1 MDKFFR
7 SMSSSDSNDK
17 NENLENTKN
26 NSAIGHSGNSNV
38 DVHVSVEVDTRPIA
52 YAMLCALLAS
62 NQLSNQQFETAVKK
76 WEDLS
81 DSKKKKSNDDKSD
94 SSSKVRLFGQA
105 RREAR

>member
-7 SMSSSDSNDK
+7 SMSSSASN
-17 NENLENTKN
+17 NNTETQEIAKN

-81 DSKKKKSNDDKSD
+81 DSKKDKS
-94 SSSKVRLFGQA
+94 SEEKSEPSSKVRLFGQA
-105 RREAR
+105 RREAK